1 MQEKNTTIPIF
12 SSRLRAKMQSI
23 PLTQKQL
30 EEASKIRQTSI
41 SDYLNGKAIPSA
53 DALSRLA
60 AALGVTMDW
69 LWGVA
74 EDPQGAAPGGKRHK
88 RTAKANPDTA
98 ETILLRNKLDMA
110 TAALETILRKLKK

>member
-1 MQEKNTTIPIF
+1 
-12 SSRLRAKMQSI
+12 MQSI

-30 EEASKIRQTSI
+30 EEVSKIRQTSI

-53 DALSRLA
+53 EALSRLA
-60 AALGVTMDW
+60 AALGVSMDW

-74 EDPQGAAPGGKRHK
+74 DEQQDASPGGKRPK
-88 RTAKANPDTA
+88 RTAKAHPDNA
-98 ETILLRNKLDMA
+98 ETILLRNKLEMA

>member
-30 EEASKIRQTSI
+30 EEVSKIRQTSI

-53 DALSRLA
+53 EALSRLA
-60 AALGVTMDW
+60 AALGVSMDW

-74 EDPQGAAPGGKRHK
+74 DEQQDASPGGKRPK
-88 RTAKANPDTA
+88 RTAKAHPDNA
-98 ETILLRNKLDMA
+98 ETILLRNKLEMA